1 MKEQI
6 NNLLKTIGLKAEE
19 IVLAT
24 ETLDN
29 GAATLEAE
37 TFEAGQPVFIV
48 NEDER
53 IPLPVGE
60 YQLDSGMVLVVA
72 EEGVISEMKEKATE
86 EEEPVAEEEEVAA
99 NDTATEQPLPKS
111 IIESV
116 TKETKFS
123 AEEALVET
131 MKEEITAL
139 KAELAELKAE
149 TPEPVEETTE
159 EVKEEVEEVELKK
172 INHNPE
178 NSKPID
184 VFKYAQSSGQSRL
197 DRIYSKLNS

>member
-37 TFEAGQPVFIV
+37 VFEAGQPVFIV

-60 YQLDSGMVLVVA
+60 YQLDSGLVLVVT
-72 EEGVISEMKEKATE
+72 EEGVIGEMKEA
-86 EEEPVAEEEEVAA
+86 VAEEEGEMEKEEEVAMDEKA
-99 NDTATEQPLPKS
+99 EAPLPKS

-123 AEEALVET
+123 ADEALLET
-131 MKEEITAL
+131 LTAQVAEL

-149 TPEPVEETTE
+149 PKEEIEKEE
-159 EVKEEVEEVELKK
+159 EVNVELQEEVVEAKK
-172 INHNPE
+172 IVHNPE
-178 NSKPID
+178 KENPIEL
-184 VFKYAQSSGQSRL
+184 FKYGQGKGQDRMSR
-197 DRIYSKLNS
+197 IISKLNS